1 MAVGASS
8 GFYWK
13 MERAGVRGRA
23 AVRSGGAPAGVGCAR
38 ARSRADGGAL
48 QLGFRERRR
57 VSSRHG
63 GSRHGGHEEGE
74 RIHRS
79 IGRAEIQIPG
89 DE

>member
-1 MAVGASS
+1 MGASS

-63 GSRHGGHEEGE
+63 GHEKGE

-79 IGRAEIQIPG
+79 IGRAEIQIPE
-89 DE
+89 DEVWRSN